1 MTARVQDLVELKY
14 LAIDAKHLGFIVNG
28 NEGNF
33 DALTATGNNS
43 QANAYQIIANVNQFT
58 TVTSTNNSCKLPQA
72 LGIPNG
78 EYIIRNADSADNLYL
93 FPFLGDSFN
102 ELATNTAITIFPGVT
117 VSAQKIDATKW
128 IVTSGTGGG
137 SSSGTNTGDVTLA
150 GTPNYITIAGQ
161 VITRAL
167 INLVNHVTGVLPE
180 ANGGTNQSSYA
191 QGDIIYASAANT
203 LAKLGKDTTATRY
216 LTNKGTSN
224 NPKWDVITLTDG
236 VTGTLP
242 VANGGTGATT
252 FTPATYSP
260 TYGGTGSMTFTTVT
274 STYTK
279 FVQFGKMVHLWIH
292 ATGTTGGTAN
302 NTITISLPVTAAT
315 SAVIAGGGYVI
326 DTATSAPQVFMQS
339 TTLLGIKKNDG
350 SNFAL
355 GASRTVY
362 TYVCYE
368 AA

>member
-43 QANAYQIIANVNQFT
+43 QTDAYQIIANVNQFT

-78 EYIIRNADSADNLYL
+78 EYIIRNADSTDNLYL

-102 ELATNTAITIFPGVT
+102 ELAANTGITIFPGVT

-150 GTPNYITIAGQ
+150 GTPNYITIVGQ

-167 INLVNHVTGVLPE
+167 INLTSHVTG
-180 ANGGTNQSSYA
+180 
-191 QGDIIYASAANT
+191 I
-203 LAKLGKDTTATRY
+203 
-216 LTNKGTSN
+216 
-224 NPKWDVITLTDG
+224 
-236 VTGTLP
+236 LP
-242 VANGGTGATT
+242 VANGGTGTSTLGEAVAWTPT
-252 FTPATYSP
+252 FTGFSTNPSNNDFTY
-260 TYGGTGSMTFTTVT
+260 FLI
-274 STYTK
+274 
-279 FVQFGKMVHLWIH
+279 GKMCTLNMVSNT
-292 ATGTTGGTAN
+292 AGTSNSTSF
-302 NTITISLPVTAAT
+302 TISLPFTAKTRTNAVWLGSAGIENNSIGQATPGLFLITSGGTTLTVYRDFTFTGWTAAGGKR
-315 SAVIAGGGYVI
+315 AGGQI
-326 DTATSAPQVFMQS
+326 
-339 TTLLGIKKNDG
+339 
-350 SNFAL
+350 
-355 GASRTVY
+355 
-362 TYVCYE
+362 TYEV
-368 AA
+368 A